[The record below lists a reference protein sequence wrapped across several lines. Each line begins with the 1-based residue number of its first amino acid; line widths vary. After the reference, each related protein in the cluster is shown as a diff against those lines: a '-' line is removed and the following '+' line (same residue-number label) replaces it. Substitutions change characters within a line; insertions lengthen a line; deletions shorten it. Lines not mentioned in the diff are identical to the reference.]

1 MGVVIIVFRCFL
13 LLVNSFTFKDDSK
26 KILIKKPYI
35 EEEKTKTTYLVT
47 ISKELTKEE
56 LIMKKKEQLELIE
69 KI

>member
-1 MGVVIIVFRCFL
+1 MIQ
-13 LLVNSFTFKDDSK
+13 K

-56 LIMKKKEQLELIE
+56 LIMKKKEKLELIE

>member
-1 MGVVIIVFRCFL
+1 MIQI
-13 LLVNSFTFKDDSK
+13 

-56 LIMKKKEQLELIE
+56 LIMKKKEKLELIE